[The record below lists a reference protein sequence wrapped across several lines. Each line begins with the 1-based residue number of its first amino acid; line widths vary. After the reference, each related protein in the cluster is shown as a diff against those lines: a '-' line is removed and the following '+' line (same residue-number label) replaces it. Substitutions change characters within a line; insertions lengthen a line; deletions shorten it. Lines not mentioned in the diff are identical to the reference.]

1 MYDIIYIC
9 TCIYCIVFDF
19 ERVAKWF
26 CVFFLS
32 CVCMW
37 LAEISSDAAEAGRVP
52 MAAQHEEKGQEGSLG
67 RNCSPS

>member
-1 MYDIIYIC
+1 
-9 TCIYCIVFDF
+9 
-19 ERVAKWF
+19 
-26 CVFFLS
+26 
-32 CVCMW
+32 MW